1 MGKANKKHS
10 LRKSVFV
17 YLANFLGQ
25 PCFDLLVNCTI
36 YQGFC
41 GKKKIPHFLQHKF
54 DSLYVFIPICLG
66 RGRPVDTVLPCER
79 RRTMTRW

>member
-36 YQGFC
+36 YQCFC
-41 GKKKIPHFLQHKF
+41 GKKKMPHFYFELF
-54 DSLYVFIPICLG
+54 TARV
-66 RGRPVDTVLPCER
+66 
-79 RRTMTRW
+79 